1 MMLPAPKKNANS
13 IKPTAIISVS
23 FNVCFT
29 DNPFSLIDECCV
41 CIDHFFVYPKLM
53 STCGSIYK
61 FPPHNDEVPIIW
73 QPLRKKHHIN
83 LVKGLKSSGY
93 HYPEIKS

>member
-29 DNPFSLIDECCV
+29 DNPFSELMNV
-41 CIDHFFVYPKLM
+41 VYASTTFCIPKVNEYLW
-53 STCGSIYK
+53 
-61 FPPHNDEVPIIW
+61 F
-73 QPLRKKHHIN
+73 N
-83 LVKGLKSSGY
+83 L
-93 HYPEIKS
+93 